1 MRPVIGWRSRRGV
14 SMRAFGCVLQEA
26 IDIDQLPLLPIDFVD
41 PVEGRDSDQGPW
53 QDKEI
58 DHFEPNC
65 QILAP
70 ERRRH
75 PLIKPAAGGR

>member
-1 MRPVIGWRSRRGV
+1 
-14 SMRAFGCVLQEA
+14 MRAFGCVLQEA

-58 DHFEPNC
+58 DHFDGFPRNSW
-65 QILAP
+65 
-70 ERRRH
+70 
-75 PLIKPAAGGR
+75 K